1 MKYTIIVQLLFLL
14 FKLFILNP
22 QKFTFFFIW
31 EAVSVKK
38 MDELGSLELI
48 FVFAPWRAGKNVEWS
63 NDGLG

>member
-1 MKYTIIVQLLFLL
+1 MHEIYNYCSFYYLNYLIIF
-14 FKLFILNP
+14 NP
-22 QKFTFFFIW
+22 KKFTFFFIW

-38 MDELGSLELI
+38 MAELGSLELI